1 MTGTYNIV
9 LVALSFAIAIVA
21 SYTALDLAG
30 RLQFTRTSTVA
41 VPKATQSSLKWR
53 RLFWLLGGAVAM
65 GTGIWSMHFVAMLAF
80 VLPQP
85 VNYNVWVTLFSLL
98 CAISASGIALWL
110 LSRASN
116 LLILIIGGICM
127 GIGIA
132 WMHYTGMAAMQL
144 QAHIRYDWAIVGLS
158 VAIAII
164 ASFAALWLASGFQNE
179 SLKGQ
184 LQKFGSALVM
194 GVAIS
199 AMHYTGMWATH
210 FIPQQQLLA
219 EHNPI
224 FNSFWLAIAIGIAT
238 LSILSVALLT
248 ALFDQR
254 LAAQLV
260 REQALQESEE
270 RFRTIFEEAP
280 IGMNICDLDGR
291 FIQIN
296 QKL

>member
-1 MTGTYNIV
+1 
-9 LVALSFAIAIVA
+9 
-21 SYTALDLAG
+21 
-30 RLQFTRTSTVA
+30 
-41 VPKATQSSLKWR
+41 
-53 RLFWLLGGAVAM
+53 
-65 GTGIWSMHFVAMLAF
+65 
-80 VLPQP
+80 
-85 VNYNVWVTLFSLL
+85 
-98 CAISASGIALWL
+98 
-110 LSRASN
+110 
-116 LLILIIGGICM
+116 M

-164 ASFAALWLASGFQNE
+164 ASFAALWLVSGFQNE

-219 EHNPI
+219 EQNPI

-238 LSILSVALLT
+238 LLILSIALLT
-248 ALFDQR
+248 ALFDR
-254 LAAQLV
+254 HLATQLL

-270 RFRTIFEEAP
+270 RFRMLVCEMQVGVLLLNADAEI
-280 IGMNICDLDGR
+280 IICNRAVLDLFSLKTQSELR
-291 FIQIN
+291 
-296 QKL
+296 